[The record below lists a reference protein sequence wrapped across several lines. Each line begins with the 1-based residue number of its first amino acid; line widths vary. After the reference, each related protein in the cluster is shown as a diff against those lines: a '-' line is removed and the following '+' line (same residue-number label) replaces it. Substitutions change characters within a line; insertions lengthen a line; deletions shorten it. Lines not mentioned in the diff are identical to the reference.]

1 MVKMAKVIAK
11 MSECTMEAKKFKHV
25 QREKWYPE
33 SPGHTISRK
42 YIDIN
47 V

>member
-1 MVKMAKVIAK
+1 MVKMAKVMAK

-33 SPGHTISRK
+33 SAGHTI
-42 YIDIN
+42 
-47 V
+47 